1 MGGYNKMKAM
11 TKFKKIGY
19 SYLQDSQLVTCIKNF
34 GYGIAYEISFV
45 KDHKCIEITP
55 YNYGKEHYFV
65 RLDKETIEAINTQIK
80 ELKW

>member
-1 MGGYNKMKAM
+1 MGGCNKMKAM
-11 TKFKKIGY
+11 TKFKKLGY
-19 SYLQDSQLVTCIKNF
+19 SYLQDSQFVTCIKDF

-45 KDHKCIEITP
+45 KEYKCIEITP

-65 RLDKETIEAINTQIK
+65 RLDKETIEAIDKQVK

>member
-1 MGGYNKMKAM
+1 MKAM

-19 SYLQDSQLVTCIKNF
+19 ECYENENYIDYRKDF
-34 GYGIAYEISFV
+34 GYGIYYEISFV
-45 KDHKCIEITP
+45 KEYKCIEITP
-55 YNYGKEHYFV
+55 TEYGKPHYFV